1 MRHPRR
7 SLLLLA
13 CAVALAV
20 GAGPAFAAAPTPSQ
34 GTPTEL
40 WEQYPLEPG
49 PGERSE
55 TQVQQLPDI
64 QPAAASSG
72 NSMLLIGGLALV
84 ILVLADMAFL
94 TLSVRLL
101 RRAS

>member
-1 MRHPRR
+1 MRHARR
-7 SLLLLA
+7 SLLLLP
-13 CAVALAV
+13 CALALAV
-20 GAGPAFAAAPTPSQ
+20 GAGPALAAAPTASQ
-34 GTPTEL
+34 RSPTEL
-40 WEQYPLEPG
+40 WEEYPLEPG

-55 TQVQQLPDI
+55 TKRQKLPDI
-64 QPAAASSG
+64 EPAAASSG
-72 NSMLLIGGLALV
+72 NSTLLIGGLALV